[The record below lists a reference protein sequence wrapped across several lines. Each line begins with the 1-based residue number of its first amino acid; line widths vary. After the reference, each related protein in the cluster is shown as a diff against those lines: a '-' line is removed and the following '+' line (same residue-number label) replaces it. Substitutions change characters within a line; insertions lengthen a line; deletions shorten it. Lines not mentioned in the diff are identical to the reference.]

1 MFYMSNKK
9 DFNINE
15 LRAFANNA
23 NISKVVASRLLKIKT
38 FNELKRQR
46 FEINQLEKKNPDFNI
61 DYVLDGTNN
70 MSIKMFDTSDLPF

>member
-9 DFNINE
+9 DFNITE

-23 NISKVVASRLLKIKT
+23 HISKAVANRLLKIKT

-46 FEINQLEKKNPDFNI
+46 FEINQLEKRNPDFNI
-61 DYVLDGTNN
+61 DYVLDATNN

>member
-23 NISKVVASRLLKIKT
+23 NISKAVANRLLKIKT

-46 FEINQLEKKNPDFNI
+46 FEISRLEKKNPDFDI
-61 DYVLDGTNN
+61 YYVLDETNN
-70 MSIKMFDTSDLPF
+70 MSIEMFDTSDLPF

>member
-23 NISKVVASRLLKIKT
+23 NISKAVANRLLKIKT

-70 MSIKMFDTSDLPF
+70 MAIKMFDTSDLPF

>member
-9 DFNINE
+9 DFNIDE

-23 NISKVVASRLLKIKT
+23 HISKAVANRLLKIKT

-46 FEINQLEKKNPDFNI
+46 FEISRLENKNPDFDI
-61 DYVLDGTNN
+61 YYVLDETNN

>member
-23 NISKVVASRLLKIKT
+23 HISTAVANRLLKIKT

-70 MSIKMFDTSDLPF
+70 MAIKMFDTSDLPF

>member
-9 DFNINE
+9 DFNIDE

-23 NISKVVASRLLKIKT
+23 NISKAVANRLLKIKT

-46 FEINQLEKKNPDFNI
+46 FEISRLEKKNPDFDI
-61 DYVLDGTNN
+61 YYVLDETNN

>member
-9 DFNINE
+9 DFNIDE

-23 NISKVVASRLLKIKT
+23 HISKAVANRLLKIKT

-46 FEINQLEKKNPDFNI
+46 FEISRLEKKNPDFDI
-61 DYVLDGTNN
+61 YYVLDETNN
-70 MSIKMFDTSDLPF
+70 MSIEMFDTSDLPF

>member
-9 DFNINE
+9 DFNIKE

-23 NISKVVASRLLKIKT
+23 HISKAVVNRLLKIKN
-38 FNELKRQR
+38 FNELKKQR

-61 DYVLDGTNN
+61 DYVLDDTNN

>member
-9 DFNINE
+9 DFNSNE

-23 NISKVVASRLLKIKT
+23 NISKAVANRLLKIKT

-46 FEINQLEKKNPDFNI
+46 FEISRLEKKNPDFDI
-61 DYVLDGTNN
+61 YYVLDETNN

>member
-1 MFYMSNKK
+1 MSNKK
-9 DFNINE
+9 DFNIDE

-23 NISKVVASRLLKIKT
+23 NISKAVANRLLKIKT

-46 FEINQLEKKNPDFNI
+46 FEISRLEKKNPDFNI

-70 MSIKMFDTSDLPF
+70 MSIKMFDTSDLPFY